1 MVSIFISHIWLFY
14 FNLVCSILIFLAISH
29 LTTSHKGF
37 KVHVFNR
44 PISDKFTSIKTEFML
59 RVVRFVNIFNSLA
72 YDWMIKDERMA
83 S

>member
-1 MVSIFISHIWLFY
+1 MVSIFISVTYGYSFI
-14 FNLVCSILIFLAISH
+14 LVCSILNFLAISH

-37 KVHVFNR
+37 KVPVFNR

-59 RVVRFVNIFNSLA
+59 RVVRLVNIFNSLA
-72 YDWMIKDERMA
+72 YDWMIKDERKA